1 MDLRCSSCSITE
13 SVVFLICCFIV
24 ASAWDLVAQ
33 PLQMSSMGVGRE
45 GGEGGTMDLFKATS
59 KSAWIAPAVAPG
71 QYNKRKMNASHI
83 ISASPTS
90 ALPTSKG
97 GGGR

>member
-45 GGEGGTMDLFKATS
+45 GGEGGYHGLVQSNIEECLDCSGRRPRAIQQEEDERQPHHISFSYLS
-59 KSAWIAPAVAPG
+59 IA
-71 QYNKRKMNASHI
+71 N
-83 ISASPTS
+83 
-90 ALPTSKG
+90 
-97 GGGR
+97 